1 MAIFLAIWMVGVVG
15 VADNVIKPL
24 LIGKG
29 SSLPVVLILIGVVG
43 GALAWGALGM
53 FLGPTVLAVCH
64 NVLRH
69 WAFPQEDAS
78 GERREE

>member
-1 MAIFLAIWMVGVVG
+1 MPLTQRALIELIAVIATIAVLLALTYQVIAPFLV
-15 VADNVIKPL
+15 
-24 LIGKG
+24 
-29 SSLPVVLILIGVVG
+29 
-43 GALAWGALGM
+43 ALAWGALGM